1 MSTVTIQGKP
11 YGPND
16 QIPFKYSEF
25 EPYDRT
31 SAQARFPPHTNKW
44 KHTGIHK
51 DHSPS
56 VVEQMKK
63 FASHLP
69 FSPDYWKIRANNKAL
84 DEYKKWQK
92 HNPNATDAEKTARLD
107 QYNAAL
113 KKGGKKRSR
122 KYRKSSKSKSRK
134 NRKTRSRK

>member
-1 MSTVTIQGKP
+1 MSYHGEGNKP
-11 YGPND
+11 MDLRNFAGVR
-16 QIPFKYSEF
+16 PF
-25 EPYDRT
+25 DRT
-31 SAQARFPPHTNKW
+31 SAAAGFHPTNKW
-44 KHTGIHK
+44 KHHTGIQK

-56 VVEQMKK
+56 VVEQMTK

-69 FSPDYWKIRANNKAL
+69 FSPDYWKIRANNKAFE
-84 DEYKKWQK
+84 EYKKWQK
-92 HNPNATDAEKTARLD
+92 HNPNATDAEKTARLE

-122 KYRKSSKSKSRK
+122 KSRKSSKSKKSSKSRK